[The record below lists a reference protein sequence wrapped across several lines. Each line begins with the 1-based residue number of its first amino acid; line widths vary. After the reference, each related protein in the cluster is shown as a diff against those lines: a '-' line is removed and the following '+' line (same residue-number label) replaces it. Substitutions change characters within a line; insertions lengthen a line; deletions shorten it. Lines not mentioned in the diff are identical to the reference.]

1 VIREHAMNSEWFG
14 APVGIVDDAGFFA
27 RPAAERRDALARF
40 AWVEYR
46 GTSDVLPPHRALG
59 EAGFVWVD
67 TQVEFR
73 LALARVP
80 VTPSAESLEV
90 VAGDDAGFRDDFEHC
105 RSFEQERYLALGVT
119 QDQLDRRFH
128 GWAARLRAAEP
139 AWSLELRHAG
149 RTQGWFLAEPRGSS
163 LSMTLAM
170 AHRDATVSGL
180 LVYERAAREFARRGA
195 RVGHAGF
202 SVTNT
207 AVHNIYAKLGAV
219 FVAPVHCW
227 IWFGPERA

>member
-1 VIREHAMNSEWFG
+1 VIREHEMNTAWFG
-14 APVGIVDDAGFFA
+14 APAGIVDDPVFFA
-27 RPAAERRDALARF
+27 GSPDEQRAALAPF
-40 AWVEYR
+40 AWAEYR
-46 GTSDVLPPHRALG
+46 STSAEAPPHRALG
-59 EAGFVWVD
+59 AAGFVWVD

-80 VTPSAESLEV
+80 VTPSAEALEV
-90 VAGDDAGFRDDFEHC
+90 IAGDEPDFRAEFRACRPFEH
-105 RSFEQERYLALGVT
+105 ERFLALGVT
-119 QDQLDRRFH
+119 QEHLDHRFH
-128 GWAARLRAAEP
+128 QWAERLHAAQP
-139 AWSLELRHAG
+139 SWCLELRHAG
-149 RTQGWFLAEPRGSS
+149 NTQGWFLAEPRGSS
-163 LSMTLAM
+163 LSLTLAM

-202 SVTNT
+202 SVKNT

-227 IWFGPERA
+227 MWFGTERA